1 MIEPISLFSVFSAKT
16 SAFNKPNPSVT
27 TFLLFNKSSDLK
39 SSISSFLILY
49 VLEWAPEKN
58 KKNER
63 NAVMMIF
70 KNLKFIL
77 SK

>member
-39 SSISSFLILY
+39 SSISSFFILY
-49 VLEWAPEKN
+49 VVEWA
-58 KKNER
+58 
-63 NAVMMIF
+63 AVKISRGIKIDFASILNNMYFIF
-70 KNLKFIL
+70 Q
-77 SK
+77 